1 MHQEASYDDKIT
13 WLRRYRQALRDE
25 ARLRDRIKA
34 VRSRA
39 ESTTQ
44 ALRPVVGG
52 SQDGTKV
59 ERCTELL
66 DQYQRELQEQLKE
79 SERIRAEIEAAINA
93 LPSALQRDVLQA
105 RYIDGLPVWR
115 TANRL
120 NISERWVL
128 SNQARAIES
137 LQIVHLSSPFEVV
150 N

>member
-1 MHQEASYDDKIT
+1 MTYDEKVA

-120 NISERWVL
+120 HISESWVK
-128 SNQARAIES
+128 QIHRTAIENLERVS
-137 LQIVHLSSPFEVV
+137 VSVHFDVL

>member
-1 MHQEASYDDKIT
+1 MTYDEKVA

-52 SQDGTKV
+52 SQDGTKI
-59 ERCTELL
+59 ERGAELL
-66 DQYQRELQEQLKE
+66 DQYQLELQKQLKA
-79 SERIRAEIEAAINA
+79 SEQIRVEIEVAINA
-93 LPSALQRDVLQA
+93 LPSTLQRDVLQA

-120 NISERWVL
+120 YISESWVK
-128 SNQARAIES
+128 QIQRTAIENLERVS
-137 LQIVHLSSPFEVV
+137 ASAPLEVV

>member
-1 MHQEASYDDKIT
+1 MTYDEKVA

-52 SQDGTKV
+52 GSQDGSKI
-59 ERCTELL
+59 EQCAELL
-66 DQYQRELQEQLKE
+66 DQYQRELQAQLQQSEAIRKSIE
-79 SERIRAEIEAAINA
+79 SAIRA
-93 LPSALQRDVLQA
+93 LPSILQQNVLQA

-120 NISERWVL
+120 NISESWVL
-128 SNQARAIES
+128 KAQKKAIEN
-137 LQIVHLSSPFEVV
+137 LKIVQLSPPLEVL

>member
-1 MHQEASYDDKIT
+1 MTYENKVA

-25 ARLRDRIKA
+25 TRLRDRIKA

-52 SQDGTKV
+52 DSQDGTKI
-59 ERCTELL
+59 ERCAELL
-66 DQYQRELQEQLKE
+66 DHHQLQEQLVA
-79 SERIRAEIEAAINA
+79 SEQIRVEIEAAIQA

-120 NISERWVL
+120 NISESWVL
-128 SNQARAIES
+128 KAQKKAVEN
-137 LQIVHLSSPFEVV
+137 LKIVQLSPPFEVV
-150 N
+150 K

>member
-1 MHQEASYDDKIT
+1 MTYENKVA

-25 ARLRDRIKA
+25 TRLRDRIKA

-52 SQDGTKV
+52 DSQLV
-59 ERCTELL
+59 AS
-66 DQYQRELQEQLKE
+66 EQ
-79 SERIRAEIEAAINA
+79 IRVEIEAAIQA

-120 NISERWVL
+120 NISESWVL
-128 SNQARAIES
+128 KAQKKAVEN
-137 LQIVHLSSPFEVV
+137 LKIVQLSPPFEVV
-150 N
+150 K

>member
-1 MHQEASYDDKIT
+1 MTYDEKVT
-13 WLRRYRQALRDE
+13 WMRRYRQALRDE

-52 SQDGTKV
+52 GSQDGTKI
-59 ERCTELL
+59 ERGAELL
-66 DQYQRELQEQLKE
+66 DQYQRELQKQLE
-79 SERIRAEIEAAINA
+79 ASEHIRVEIEAAINA

-120 NISERWVL
+120 YISESWVL
-128 SNQARAIES
+128 KAQKKAIEN
-137 LQIVHLSSPFEVV
+137 LKIVQLSPPFEVV